1 MKSFRAILILTSAA
15 ALTACASVTTR
26 EESSAAAR
34 QSLPDVPKAWAAAQ
48 ESVGEVE
55 IAWIGALGDETLTAL
70 VREAQRNNRNL
81 RAAAAN
87 VEKSWALT
95 KQAGAGL
102 KPQANLTGGDAQ
114 SGGVT
119 GAGQG
124 RGSANVGLQIG
135 WELDLW
141 GRIRSG
147 QQAAAASA
155 AAVEA
160 DYRFSQHSLAA
171 AVARAYFLSIE
182 AGRQADVA
190 RKSVDAL
197 TATRRIVDVQYK
209 EGMATSQELALSK
222 SDLATANATL
232 TAAEGAQRDALRA
245 LEVLLGRYPG
255 ADLDLRGDLPAT
267 PPTPSAGT
275 PSELLERRPDVV
287 AAERQVAAAFNNLD
301 QAKAARLPAISLTSS
316 IGGSSNELANLLNPA
331 NVAWT
336 VGGNLLAPIFDG
348 GARKAQVEASTAEQ
362 KQALA
367 AYGQTALGA
376 FQEVE
381 TGLDQSVVLREREAS
396 LKDAAVEANEAL
408 RIAHL
413 RHNEG
418 ETDLLDVLTIQQRT
432 FNADS
437 NLVTI
442 ERARLEQW
450 VNLNLA
456 LGGSWE

>member
-1 MKSFRAILILTSAA
+1 MKSSRLFLLAA
-15 ALTACASVTTR
+15 STVMLTACASITSR

-34 QSLPDVPKAWAAAQ
+34 QSLPAVPKAWAAAQ
-48 ESVGEVE
+48 ASVGDVEVG
-55 IAWIGALGDETLTAL
+55 WIDALGDETLSAL
-70 VREAQRNNRNL
+70 VREAQVHNRNIQ
-81 RAAAAN
+81 AAAAN

-95 KQAGAGL
+95 RQAGAGL
-102 KPQANLTGGDAQ
+102 KPQANLTGGGAQ

-124 RGSANVGLQIG
+124 RGSANAGLQVG
-135 WELDLW
+135 WELDVW
-141 GRIRSG
+141 GRIRAG
-147 QQAAAASA
+147 EQAAAASA
-155 AAVEA
+155 EAVEA

-171 AVARAYFLSIE
+171 TIARAYFLAIE
-182 AGRQADVA
+182 AGRQSAVA
-190 RKSVDAL
+190 RKAVDAL
-197 TATRRIVDVQYK
+197 TETRRIVNVQYK
-209 EGMATSQELALSK
+209 EGLATSQELALSK

-255 ADLDLRGDLPAT
+255 ADLDVRNSLPET
-267 PPTPSAGT
+267 PPPPPAGT
-275 PSELLERRPDVV
+275 PSELLERRPDIV
-287 AAERQVAAAFNNLD
+287 AAERQVAAAFNNVD

-316 IGGSSNELANLLNPA
+316 LGGSSSELANLLNPA

-348 GARKAQVEASTAEQ
+348 GARKGQLVISTAEQ

-367 AYGQTALGA
+367 AYGQTALNA

-381 TGLDQSVVLREREAS
+381 TGLDQSAVLRESASS
-396 LKDAAVEANEAL
+396 LKEAAVEANEAL

>member
-1 MKSFRAILILTSAA
+1 MKSFRTILIVTSAA
-15 ALTACASVTTR
+15 ALTACASITSS
-26 EESSAAAR
+26 EESSATAR
-34 QSLPDVPKAWAAAQ
+34 ESLPDVPRAWAAAQ
-48 ESVGEVE
+48 ESVGDVEVG
-55 IAWIGALGDETLTAL
+55 WIEALGDETLAAL
-70 VREAQRNNRNL
+70 VREAQINNRNIQ
-81 RAAAAN
+81 AASAN

-102 KPQANLTGGDAQ
+102 KPQANLTTSGAE

-119 GAGQG
+119 GTGQG
-124 RGSANVGLQIG
+124 RGSANVGLQVG

-141 GRIRSG
+141 GRVRAG
-147 QQAAAASA
+147 EQAATASA
-155 AAVEA
+155 EAVEA

-197 TATRRIVDVQYK
+197 TETRRIVDVQYK
-209 EGMATSQELALSK
+209 EGMATPQELALSK
-222 SDLATANATL
+222 SDLATANAAL

-245 LEVLLGRYPG
+245 LEVLLGRYPA
-255 ADLDLRGDLPAT
+255 ADLDVRDSLPET
-267 PPTPSAGT
+267 PAPPPAGT
-275 PSELLERRPDVV
+275 PSDLLERRPDII
-287 AAERQVAAAFNNLD
+287 AAERQVAAAFNNVD

-336 VGGNLLAPIFDG
+336 VGGNLLAPVFDG

-367 AYGQTALGA
+367 AYGQTALDV

-408 RIAHL
+408 RIAHV

-418 ETDLLDVLTIQQRT
+418 ETDLLDVLTIQQRV

-442 ERARLEQW
+442 EHARLEQW